1 MLVANRAGS
10 QFPGSRRQ
18 VMDEINRLKS
28 HTPQHVQKHL
38 DHSEKVRAERVVE
51 TFKRA
56 VAAKGKEAS
65 KAQEATGRSSCR
77 SRTTFASTRP
87 ACARAF
93 EAAAPPVP
101 YRNATLTCKSPSS
114 SR

>member
-1 MLVANRAGS
+1 
-10 QFPGSRRQ
+10 
-18 VMDEINRLKS
+18 MDEINRLKS

-65 KAQEATGRSSCR
+65 KPEAPSKPETETSVTQACAPRSLS
-77 SRTTFASTRP
+77 SAST
-87 ACARAF
+87 
-93 EAAAPPVP
+93 V
-101 YRNATLTCKSPSS
+101 
-114 SR
+114 